1 MYNNSSPE
9 SVNPIHFKRLEEKV
23 GMLEAQV
30 QRLNELLVNRDQEVE
45 ALYSNLPKTW
55 ILSHSYWKRA
65 LAAYAYV
72 TVIGLLIG
80 IPIYCIALIIFLMNG
95 SF

>member
-1 MYNNSSPE
+1 MYNESSPDP
-9 SVNPIHFKRLEEKV
+9 VNLIRFKRLEEKV

-30 QRLNELLVNRDQEVE
+30 QRLNELLVSRDQEVE
-45 ALYSNLPKTW
+45 SLYKSLPDTW

-72 TVIGLLIG
+72 TVIGLIIG
-80 IPIYCIALIIFLMNG
+80 IPFYCIALIIFLMNG